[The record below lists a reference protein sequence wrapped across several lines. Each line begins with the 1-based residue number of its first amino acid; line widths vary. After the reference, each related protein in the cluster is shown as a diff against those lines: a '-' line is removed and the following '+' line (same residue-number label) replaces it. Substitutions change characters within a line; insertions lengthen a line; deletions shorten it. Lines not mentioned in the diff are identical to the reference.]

1 MQASLSRTEHTI
13 DRVGCQLLGRSHLNC
28 FRASLSQLG
37 AADQRTHAH
46 LPFFNSDCK
55 LIFVLLTLP
64 LVLSA
69 RIHRYVPSTRGNRGP
84 EVCVDHR
91 RLSVDQYLASRSTH
105 CSVPFSFRHARG
117 MRLLEGLA
125 ALFDHIWSRN
135 LAVCLPQT
143 VGASDAILLPVG
155 GTS

>member
-13 DRVGCQLLGRSHLNC
+13 DRVDCQLLGRSHLNC

-64 LVLSA
+64 LVLGA

-91 RLSVDQYLASRSTH
+91 RLSVDPISRLTLYTLQ
-105 CSVPFSFRHARG
+105 R
-117 MRLLEGLA
+117 
-125 ALFDHIWSRN
+125 
-135 LAVCLPQT
+135 T
-143 VGASDAILLPVG
+143 ILLSPRPRYAVA
-155 GTS
+155 